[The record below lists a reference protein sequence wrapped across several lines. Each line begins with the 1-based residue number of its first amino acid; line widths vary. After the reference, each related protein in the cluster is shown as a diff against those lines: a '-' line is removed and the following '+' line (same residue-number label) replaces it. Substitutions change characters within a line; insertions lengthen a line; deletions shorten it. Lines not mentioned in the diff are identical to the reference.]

1 MKITYYWFCKRKQK
15 GVTKLNATELEVQ
28 NYDVVVVGG
37 GMSGVFAAIAAARN
51 GAKTLIIDQNGYF
64 GGTLTANGVGPMMT
78 FFAGD
83 KQVIK
88 GLGEEMVERLKA
100 RGYSPG
106 HVLDSTNYISY
117 VTPFS
122 AEGLKIILDEMI
134 SESKAEVLFHS
145 YLIGL
150 EKEQGIIKQISI
162 ANKDGISNIKSQV
175 FIDATGDADLAVLA
189 KVPFQLGRESDNAM
203 QPMTMNLKV
212 YGVDTTKLR
221 KTVLENPAKFPR
233 LNRDLA
239 VMKNTEILSFV
250 GFDNEFK
257 QAKVEGRISI
267 PREDILFFETNVPGE
282 FILNTSRIINESGVS
297 AAGLTRGEMIGRQQC
312 EELYKF
318 LVESIPGFEAA
329 QIAYTGPSVGVRGTR
344 QIKGRYTLT
353 NQDVLE
359 NKTFTSVIAHSG
371 YPIDIH
377 NPKGEGTVSV
387 HTSQTVEVAHD
398 KFDKKVFDNYYQIPY
413 EIMLTNEVDNLIVT
427 GRCVSA
433 SFEAQAA
440 IRTTPTMTA
449 LGQAAG
455 TAAALASANNLAVD
469 AINIKELQTLLIKQ
483 KSFIQTKED

>member
-1 MKITYYWFCKRKQK
+1 MVYYYFCKRKQK
-15 GVTKLNATELEVQ
+15 GVVFLDSSSLKE

-37 GMSGVFAAIAAARN
+37 GMSGAFAAIAAARN

-78 FFAGD
+78 YFAGD
-83 KQVIK
+83 KQVIL
-88 GLGEEMVERLKA
+88 GLGQEMVERLVE

-122 AEGLKIILDEMI
+122 AEGLKIILDEMV
-134 SESKAEVLFHS
+134 SESGASILFHT

-150 EKEQGIIKQISI
+150 EKEAGEIKNVTVV
-162 ANKDGISNIKSQV
+162 NKDGISKISSKV
-175 FIDATGDADLAVLA
+175 FIDATGDGDLAVMSE
-189 KVPFQLGRESDNAM
+189 VPFQLGRETDNAM

-212 YGVDTTKLR
+212 YGVDTQKLR
-221 KTVLENPAKFPR
+221 AAVLDDPEKFPR
-233 LNRDLA
+233 LNRDLN

-250 GFDNEFK
+250 GFDAEFK
-257 QAKVEGRISI
+257 QAKEEGRINI

-282 FILNTSRIINESGVS
+282 FIMNTSRIINESGVS
-297 AAGLTRGEMIGRQQC
+297 AEGLTKAEMIGRKQC
-312 EELYKF
+312 EELYHF
-318 LVESIPGFEAA
+318 LVESVPGFENAK
-329 QIAYTGPSVGVRGTR
+329 IAYSGPSVGVRGTR
-344 QIKGRYTLT
+344 QIKGKYTLT

-359 NKTFTSVIAHSG
+359 NKPFASTIAHSG

-387 HTSQTVEVAHD
+387 HANQTEEVAHE
-398 KFDKKVFDNYYQIPY
+398 KFDKSVFDSYYRIPY
-413 EIMLTNEVDNLIVT
+413 EIMITNEINNLIVT

-455 TAAALASANNLAVD
+455 TAAYIAAKEEQTVGE
-469 AINIKELQTLLIKQ
+469 INIKELQNKLIEQ
-483 KSFIQTKED
+483 KSFIEI